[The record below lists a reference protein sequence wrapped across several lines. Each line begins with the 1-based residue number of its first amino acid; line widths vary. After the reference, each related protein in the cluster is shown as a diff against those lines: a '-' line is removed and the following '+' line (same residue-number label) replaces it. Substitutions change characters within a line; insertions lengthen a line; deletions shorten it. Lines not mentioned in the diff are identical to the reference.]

1 MQMAIQ
7 QKEYQG
13 VVIEIII
20 GTTYIL
26 PDCIKDGENAPE
38 MGPAF
43 PVAYFGPRLVQKD
56 MMWYVN
62 YTFS

>member
-1 MQMAIQ
+1 
-7 QKEYQG
+7 
-13 VVIEIII
+13 VIEIII
-20 GTTYIL
+20 GTKYIL

>member
-1 MQMAIQ
+1 MAIW

-13 VVIEIII
+13 MVIKIII
-20 GTTYIL
+20 GTTCTL
-26 PDCIKDGENAPE
+26 PGSIKDGENAPE